1 MFSPMSGNLSLKLMQ
16 NLSEWC
22 RKVKDE
28 FELITYASF
37 PDLEAIM
44 ATRISLVRS
53 ERQREERHQIG
64 SMISPML
71 RGLLDIE
78 TKCLLRL
85 SQAARLSDQVQIA
98 LNSVVRAQKLNKKQ
112 TTDVNEEFANVLWL
126 QKEETPAVQFLRSVL
141 KNMDH
146 ETAQDV
152 PHYALLLS
160 HLVSVFTNS
169 SFDVLLKMILGYLD
183 VRSLLSK
190 AG

>member
-1 MFSPMSGNLSLKLMQ
+1 MQ
-16 NLSEWC
+16 NLSELC

-28 FELITYASF
+28 FGLITYASF

-64 SMISPML
+64 AMISPML

-78 TKCLLRL
+78 KKCLLRL

-98 LNSVVRAQKLNKKQ
+98 LNSVVRAQKLNKNQ

-126 QKEETPAVQFLRSVL
+126 QKEETPAVQFLQSIL
-141 KNMDH
+141 KNMDY
-146 ETAQDV
+146 ETAQDI
-152 PHYALLLS
+152 PHHAFLLS
-160 HLVSVFTNS
+160 RLVSVLIRHLVYS
-169 SFDVLLKMILGYLD
+169 SKQF
-183 VRSLLSK
+183 
-190 AG
+190 